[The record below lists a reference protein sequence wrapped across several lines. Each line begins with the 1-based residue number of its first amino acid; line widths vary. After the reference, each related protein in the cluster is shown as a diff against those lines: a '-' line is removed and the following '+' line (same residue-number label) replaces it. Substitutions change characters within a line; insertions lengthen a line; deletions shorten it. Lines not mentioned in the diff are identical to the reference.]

1 MILQNEPNEPEPR
14 RFSSGDTISPPTS
27 VGILSGN
34 ARSANTLRA
43 DRGCQNRVSLAKMGT
58 TTSYLSKV

>member
-14 RFSSGDTISPPTS
+14 RFSSGGDTISPPTS

-43 DRGCQNRVSLAKMGT
+43 DRGKSINFYAAKIACH
-58 TTSYLSKV
+58 